1 MLAICREGG
10 LLRNPLCS
18 HSLLA
23 LEQIPPLT
31 LPPREGPDSGTVLL
45 ELASWT
51 PGSAPK
57 ISQAQ
62 SCPLHQPGFYPQGL
76 KSQHQG
82 GMAGPSLKRF
92 KLESPM
98 AWRDLRRVF
107 IPPPALGSRHLC
119 P

>member
-10 LLRNPLCS
+10 LLRNLLWS
-18 HSLLA
+18 HAVLA

-31 LPPREGPDSGTVLL
+31 LPPREGLDSGIVL
-45 ELASWT
+45 ELAPWT

-57 ISQAQ
+57 ISKAQ

-76 KSQHQG
+76 KSQRQG
-82 GMAGPSLKRF
+82 RMAGPSLKRF

-98 AWRDLRRVF
+98 AWRDLWRVF